1 MSAYTYS
8 RSLPLLFWQRVE
20 AAIIDWGKG
29 PRGLKAVGD
38 KPCEW
43 LRPASFAT
51 QLPVSMKL
59 VECNYL

>member
-8 RSLPLLFWQRVE
+8 LSLPLLFWQRVE
-20 AAIIDWGKG
+20 AAIIAWRKG
-29 PRGLKAVGD
+29 PTGLKAVGD
-38 KPCEW
+38 KPREW

-59 VECNYL
+59 GERNYL